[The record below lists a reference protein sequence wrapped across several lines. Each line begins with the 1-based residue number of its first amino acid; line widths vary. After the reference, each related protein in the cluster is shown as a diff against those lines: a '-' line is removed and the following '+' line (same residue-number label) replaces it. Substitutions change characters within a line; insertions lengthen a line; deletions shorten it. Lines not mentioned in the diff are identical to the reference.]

1 MKNTELEQKTAN
13 AQNTQIQY
21 SINGCTVLVRFPAEG
36 DSTLLSEVKRMM
48 LSAVV
53 KV

>member
-1 MKNTELEQKTAN
+1 MKNTELERKITDTQS
-13 AQNTQIQY
+13 TQIQY
-21 SINGCTVLVRFPAEG
+21 NINGCTVLVRFPAEG
-36 DSTLLSEVKRMM
+36 DSTLLSDVKRMM